1 VSSLHWFRLCFTY
14 HDGSVL
20 FASIYRFTTI
30 MSFDMADTTG
40 TLAVACTWCVI
51 EIAAGIISACLP
63 TLRPLMVLVS
73 SQFASTL
80 TPSGGNGTTGAGRSG
95 NSDLIAIGGTGA
107 PRGQP
112 FRRLWDGHSYDMNT
126 VANHTQLVP
135 MMFLS
140 PVATQSHWRVS
151 NHQQKCTGKMSRRGH
166 NICCQRLGR
175 IG

>member
-1 VSSLHWFRLCFTY
+1 M
-14 HDGSVL
+14 
-20 FASIYRFTTI
+20 A
-30 MSFDMADTTG
+30 FDMADTTG

-73 SQFASTL
+73 SQFGSTL

-112 FRRLWDGHSYDMNT
+112 FRRLGDGHSDDMNT
-126 VANHTQLVP
+126 VANHTQAGADDASFTSSDTKPLAGIK
-135 MMFLS
+135 S
-140 PVATQSHWRVS
+140 PAEVHV
-151 NHQQKCTGKMSRRGH
+151 KDF
-166 NICCQRLGR
+166 
-175 IG
+175 

>member
-1 VSSLHWFRLCFTY
+1 M
-14 HDGSVL
+14 
-20 FASIYRFTTI
+20 A
-30 MSFDMADTTG
+30 FDMADTTG

-73 SQFASTL
+73 SQFGSTL

-112 FRRLWDGHSYDMNT
+112 FRRLGDGHSYDINT
-126 VANHTQLVP
+126 VANHTQAGADDVSFTSSDTKPLAGIK
-135 MMFLS
+135 S
-140 PVATQSHWRVS
+140 PAEVH
-151 NHQQKCTGKMSRRGH
+151 GKDV
-166 NICCQRLGR
+166 
-175 IG
+175 